1 MIGTQLG
8 HYRIERLLG
17 TGGMGEVYLADDAKL
32 GRRVALK
39 VLSSTLANDPD
50 RRERFEREAR
60 AAAALNHPNIV
71 TIHSVETID
80 GVPFITLE
88 LVDGETL
95 ADLIPPGGLPLD
107 RVLTLGIPL
116 ADAVGAA
123 HQRGITHR
131 DLKPANV
138 MVTSD
143 GRLKV
148 LDFGLAKVKEE
159 AQFAT
164 EAGMPT
170 AALTGEGR
178 IVGTVAYMSPEQAEG
193 KAIDQ
198 RSDVFSLGI
207 ILYEMATGKRPF
219 EGDTHISTLS
229 SIIKDT
235 PTPIADVRPG
245 LPRELS
251 KIINRC
257 LAKDLEDRYQ
267 SAKDLRNDLRA
278 LKNELTSGDV
288 VPISSASGVHSA
300 PVAVAARLPVA
311 LMAASIVAVVA
322 LAGAA
327 AFWLTRDAAPAESVS
342 RPFDS
347 INLTRLTTTGRAGLA
362 AMSRDGR
369 YVAHVTF
376 GEGQQSLWLRQIA
389 TTSNV
394 EIVPPAEV
402 RYNGLTFSPDGN
414 HIYYSTYARGANIGL
429 LYQVPVL
436 GGGARLVLEDVDTS
450 VTFSPDG
457 TQFAFIRGY
466 PDDGK
471 SAVIVANADGTAER
485 QLIVRTRP
493 LEYPLEGIAW
503 SHDGRRLAVTGAN
516 DDELRGQVVIVDVAT
531 ATETLLPTP
540 DWRAV
545 SRVAWLQDGTGLLVN
560 AQEAAGESS
569 NQIFLVSY
577 PDGTARRLTNDLSSY
592 AGLGVSPDGR
602 SFVAIRNERR
612 SAIWTLAMTGS
623 DQGAPITD
631 GASADEG
638 VYGIAWTPD
647 GRIVYTTEASGNPD
661 IWIMNADG
669 SRRVQLTSNPGLDI
683 FPRVTHGGRYIVF
696 VSDRDGSARGWR
708 MALDGSGA
716 IQLTA
721 EPVGRFRLSVSN
733 DDRWV
738 YYDDTRGQTR
748 KVSIDGGPGE
758 PTFSADQLATLGEPL
773 PRGFHEATPSP
784 DGTMVAGHYGT
795 AQGER
800 IVVIPMAGGSVKR
813 FDTLPPTAAW
823 APDGRSFVFI
833 GGRGGVSN
841 LMRVPLTDG
850 PPQPITQFTSEQIFT
865 YALSP
870 DQKQLAVVRGRV
882 SSDVVLVSSTQR

>member
-1 MIGTQLG
+1 MIGSQLG

-17 TGGMGEVYLADDAKL
+17 TGGMGEVYLADDTKL

-39 VLSSTLANDPD
+39 VLSASLTGDPD

-71 TIHSVETID
+71 TIHSVEEAD
-80 GVPFITLE
+80 GVPFLTLE
-88 LVDGETL
+88 LVDGQTL
-95 ADLIPPGGLPLD
+95 GEIIPEGGLPLE

-138 MVTSD
+138 MITAD

-148 LDFGLAKVKEE
+148 LDFGLAKVREE
-159 AQFAT
+159 AQVAL

-193 KAIDQ
+193 KAVDQ

-207 ILYEMATGKRPF
+207 ILYEMATGRRPF
-219 EGDTHISTLS
+219 EGDTHMSTLS
-229 SIIKDT
+229 AIIKDT
-235 PTPIADVRPG
+235 PKSIADVRPG

-257 LAKDLEDRYQ
+257 LAKDVEDRYQ

-278 LKNELTSGDV
+278 LKNELTSGEV
-288 VPISSASGVHSA
+288 VPISGSGVH
-300 PVAVAARLPVA
+300 AVPPAA
-311 LMAASIVAVVA
+311 AAKRPTGLIAAGILAAIAAV
-322 LAGAA
+322 GGA
-327 AFWLTRDAAPAESVS
+327 AFWLNGAATPAEPAS

-347 INLTRLTTTGRAGLA
+347 ISLTRLTTSGTAGLA

-369 YVAHVTF
+369 YVAHVSF
-376 GEGQQSLWLRQIA
+376 REGQQSLWLRQIA

-394 EIVPPAEV
+394 EIVPSAEV

-457 TQFAFIRGY
+457 KQFAFIRGY

-471 SAVIVANADGTAER
+471 SAVILANADGTGQR
-485 QLIVRTRP
+485 QLIARSRP
-493 LEYPLEGIAW
+493 LQYPLEGIAW
-503 SHDGRRLAVTGAN
+503 SHDGKSIAVTGAN
-516 DDELRGQVVIVDVAT
+516 DDELRGQVAIIDVA
-531 ATETLLPTP
+531 AGIETLLPTP

-545 SRVAWLQDGTGLLVN
+545 TRLAWLQDGSGLLVN

-569 NQIFLVSY
+569 NQIFLVTY
-577 PDGTARRLTNDLSSY
+577 PAGAARRLTNDLSSY
-592 AGLGVSPDGR
+592 SGLGVSPDGR

-612 SAIWTLAMTGS
+612 SAIWVMPMNESAK
-623 DQGAPITD
+623 AVAITD

-638 VYGIAWTPD
+638 GYGIAWTPD

-683 FPRVTHGGRYIVF
+683 SPRVTHDGRHIVF
-696 VSDRDGSARGWR
+696 VSDRDGSPRGWR

-716 IQLTA
+716 IQLTP
-721 EPVGRFRLSVSN
+721 EPVGRYRISISS
-733 DDRWV
+733 DDKWI
-738 YYDDTRGQTR
+738 YYDTTKGEAR
-748 KVSIDGGPGE
+748 KGSIDGGPGE
-758 PTFSADQLATLGEPL
+758 ATFSAEAIAKLGEPL

-784 DGTMVAGHYGT
+784 DGSMISGHFGT

-800 IVVIPMAGGSVKR
+800 IVVVPAGGGALKR
-813 FDTLPPTAAW
+813 FENVPPNAAW
-823 APDGRSFVFI
+823 APDSRSLI
-833 GGRGGVSN
+833 YYSSRGGVAN
-841 LMRVPLTDG
+841 LMRQPLSGG
-850 PPQPITQFTSEQIFT
+850 PPAQITQFPAEQIFT

-882 SSDVVLVSSTQR
+882 SSDVVLVSSTAK